1 MPLKYYDKHHFR
13 FQNLN
18 LIMLSGQVWRSG
30 RAVQKSLT
38 KKTMMAADVF
48 RGVIQV
54 AEIKA
59 VDK

>member
-1 MPLKYYDKHHFR
+1 M
-13 FQNLN
+13 
-18 LIMLSGQVWRSG
+18 SG